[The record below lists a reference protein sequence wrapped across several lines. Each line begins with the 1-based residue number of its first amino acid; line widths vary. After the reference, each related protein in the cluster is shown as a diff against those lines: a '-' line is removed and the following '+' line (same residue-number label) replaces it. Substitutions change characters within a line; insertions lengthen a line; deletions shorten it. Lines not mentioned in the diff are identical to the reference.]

1 MINRQGPEFVG
12 RGQELAL
19 LTAALDA
26 NLSRQGQMVML
37 AGEPGI
43 EKTRTAQELAR
54 MAEEAGGQVLWG
66 WCYEGEGAPPYWPW
80 IDSLR
85 TYFQRTDPA
94 ILQSQ
99 LGTGAT
105 SIGDMVPE
113 VLGIIGDF
121 EPVPAMEPD
130 QARFRLFDAI
140 TRFLKRASEDSPL
153 LVVLDDLHWADR
165 PSLLLLEFIA
175 RQLEGSRILIVGTYR
190 DTEAPPESPLGES
203 LARFTRLPGFQR
215 QAITGLPP
223 EDVGRFVHV
232 ETGATPH
239 EQLLS
244 AIHGHTEGN
253 PYFLGEVVRYLAEQ
267 GRLTGDAIDSNTPG
281 SVAGLSIPQGV
292 RDVIGQR
299 LIRLTRPCN
308 QALVTASVIGREFEF
323 NLLTSLLDSASEADL
338 LDLMDEAISARI
350 IDELPGSD
358 ARYQFRHALMQQ
370 TLTESISAGRKTRL
384 HARIGEALEAKHGND
399 PGDHTTELAHH
410 FTQAASIL
418 GNDRMVHYTLLAG
431 ERALA
436 THAWEKASGHFARGL
451 EAKDLDP
458 DGRSPATDADAA
470 GLLFGLSRAR
480 SADLRFGPGYI
491 QQIVGNLRSAF
502 EYHLAAGDNER
513 AVEIAQSPPR
523 VPVGDRGGLVDV
535 AKAALGIAAPGTVA
549 KGRLLAN
556 YAWFAA
562 MEENDYPAAESS
574 FQEALEIARGSN
586 DVLLLQQILAQAAQV
601 DFYHRRF
608 EEAIDKAKQVL
619 SIPALDLDMF
629 TECAAR
635 YVYCISAISI
645 GAPASTEELEA
656 FHSVAERLGD
666 RLWLHLSY
674 WLPQRTAGLYGD
686 WEKAR
691 EFGVKGLAVA
701 PGAPTLLSTLP
712 QIELETGEFDRAE
725 ELFQILSGSLPENPA
740 SPIWRYA
747 ATVAVS
753 GISSF
758 AIGKPREP
766 ELPASLIEVSSSSP
780 YAIPLLV
787 SVSDTGRAL
796 EALAQGDEETCR
808 SAYAALASSN
818 GRIFL
823 VVAGD
828 RILGQLA
835 AATGNIPQAME
846 HFEDSLA
853 FCHKAGY
860 RPEYAWTCWAYSA
873 ALLAHGDSGGRR
885 KAAELLKEALDI
897 VNDLGMPP
905 LLARVEDLMARSGGG
920 TAPANPAGLTQ
931 REVEVIR
938 LVSSGMTDREIG
950 EELFISIKTVGNHL
964 SNILNKTNA
973 ANRTEAAS
981 FANQHGLITPDS
993 EDEE

>member
-740 SPIWRYA
+740 SPIWR
-747 ATVAVS
+747 
-753 GISSF
+753 
-758 AIGKPREP
+758 
-766 ELPASLIEVSSSSP
+766 
-780 YAIPLLV
+780 
-787 SVSDTGRAL
+787 
-796 EALAQGDEETCR
+796 
-808 SAYAALASSN
+808 
-818 GRIFL
+818 
-823 VVAGD
+823 
-828 RILGQLA
+828 
-835 AATGNIPQAME
+835 
-846 HFEDSLA
+846 
-853 FCHKAGY
+853 
-860 RPEYAWTCWAYSA
+860 
-873 ALLAHGDSGGRR
+873 
-885 KAAELLKEALDI
+885 
-897 VNDLGMPP
+897 
-905 LLARVEDLMARSGGG
+905 
-920 TAPANPAGLTQ
+920 
-931 REVEVIR
+931 
-938 LVSSGMTDREIG
+938 
-950 EELFISIKTVGNHL
+950 
-964 SNILNKTNA
+964 
-973 ANRTEAAS
+973 
-981 FANQHGLITPDS
+981 
-993 EDEE
+993 